1 MKTQK
6 VKIPKPL
13 KDLSNIDTSISD
25 MMIHYD
31 DEKNRKLNLV
41 KIKDKK
47 TLKSFS
53 KKNNLIIFIIF
64 KYNYIY
70 YI

>member
-53 KKNNLIIFIIF
+53 KKKII
-64 KYNYIY
+64 
-70 YI
+70 